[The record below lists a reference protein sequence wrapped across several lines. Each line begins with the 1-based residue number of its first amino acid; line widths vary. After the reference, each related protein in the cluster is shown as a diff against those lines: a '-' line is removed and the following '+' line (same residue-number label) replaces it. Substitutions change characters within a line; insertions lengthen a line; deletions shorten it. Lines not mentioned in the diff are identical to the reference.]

1 MPGLT
6 LPEGDGA
13 ALRGRAFRLKSA
25 VDCGIILL
33 MRLKHRAGQTML
45 EYVLTFSALLV
56 AIGALGYLVRS
67 TKSSVVRTERLV
79 GSEYP

>member
-1 MPGLT
+1 MCGTPDDLAKP
-6 LPEGDGA
+6 L
-13 ALRGRAFRLKSA
+13 LKSQ
-25 VDCGIILL
+25 VECGIIQS
-33 MRLKHRAGQTML
+33 MRLKFREGQTML
-45 EYVLTFSALLV
+45 EYILTFTALLV

>member
-1 MPGLT
+1 MK
-6 LPEGDGA
+6 
-13 ALRGRAFRLKSA
+13 LR
-25 VDCGIILL
+25 
-33 MRLKHRAGQTML
+33 HRRGQTIL

-67 TKSSVVRTERLV
+67 TRTTVVRTERLV

>member
-1 MPGLT
+1 
-6 LPEGDGA
+6 
-13 ALRGRAFRLKSA
+13 
-25 VDCGIILL
+25 
-33 MRLKHRAGQTML
+33 MRLKFREGQTML
-45 EYVLTFSALLV
+45 EYVLTFAALLV

>member
-1 MPGLT
+1 MRGIAFSAPKT
-6 LPEGDGA
+6 L
-13 ALRGRAFRLKSA
+13 LKSR
-25 VDCGIILL
+25 VECGIIQS
-33 MRLKHRAGQTML
+33 MRLKFREGQTML
-45 EYVLTFSALLV
+45 EYILTFTALLV

>member
-1 MPGLT
+1 MRGIAFSAPKT
-6 LPEGDGA
+6 L
-13 ALRGRAFRLKSA
+13 LKSR
-25 VDCGIILL
+25 VDCGIIQG
-33 MRLKHRAGQTML
+33 MRLKFREGQTML
-45 EYVLTFSALLV
+45 EYVLTFTALLV